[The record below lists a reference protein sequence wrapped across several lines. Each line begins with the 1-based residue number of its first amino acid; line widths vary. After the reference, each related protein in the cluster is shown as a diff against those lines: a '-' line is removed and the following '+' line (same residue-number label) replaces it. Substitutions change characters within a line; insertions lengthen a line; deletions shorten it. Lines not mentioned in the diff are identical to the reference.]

1 MKPTTYVLTLA
12 LMVLVAPICL
22 FAHTVGVETD
32 KASGPLKPGE
42 YFWKPE
48 LSPRGPVVLVVSLP
62 QQVMVVYRN
71 GIQIARSTVSTGA
84 GKKATPTGVFEIL
97 QKKQEHYSNIYNNA
111 PMPYMQRL
119 TWTGIALHAG
129 KLPGYPAS
137 KGCIRLPYDFSQRLF
152 TVTKMGGLVVIAN
165 DKSPNATLAASP
177 GLALTAH
184 NQSPEMLQG
193 LRNLDYRWSP
203 EKSPS
208 GPVTILISSADHELY
223 VYRSGIIIGRSSF
236 LLSPSANRSLGEH
249 IFTLLQGTT
258 EGVNP
263 WLPGRAVRPWMEIDS
278 DSDNPGITPQDLG
291 KQLRLAPD
299 FADKLYD
306 LATPGT
312 TVVVTDEPALRN
324 SALNIV
330 TTD

>member
-1 MKPTTYVLTLA
+1 MKKSTYALTLA
-12 LMVLVAPICL
+12 LLVFVAPIGL
-22 FAHTVGVETD
+22 FAHTVGIETD
-32 KASGPLKPGE
+32 KANGPLKPGE

-137 KGCIRLPYDFSQRLF
+137 KGCIRLPYDFSQRLYS
-152 TVTKMGGLVVIAN
+152 VTKMGGIVVIAN
-165 DKSPNATLAASP
+165 DKSPNAALAASP

-184 NQSPEMLQG
+184 NQSANMLQR
-193 LRNLDYRWSP
+193 LTNLDYRWTP
-203 EKSPS
+203 EKSPT
-208 GPVTILISSADHELY
+208 GPVTILISGADSQLY
-223 VYRSGIIIGRSSF
+223 VYRSGILIGRGSF
-236 LLSPSANRSLGEH
+236 LFRSSRSRSLGEH
-249 IFTLLQGTT
+249 VFTLLEGTT
-258 EGVNP
+258 SDANP
-263 WLPGRAVRPWMEIDS
+263 WLPGSKARPWAEVDPDS
-278 DSDNPGITPQDLG
+278 HDLG
-291 KQLRLAPD
+291 MTAQDIASELRIAPD
-299 FADKLYD
+299 FANKLYD

-312 TVVVTDEPALRN
+312 TVVVTDEPALRD
-324 SALNIV
+324 SDRSIV
-330 TTD
+330 STD